1 MPTEAMGTRKTPCSR
16 FVRLIHSLPG
26 LICFVAALAFLH
38 LIPAIG
44 FAAPPARTEGKAV
57 LFLIGVQYGLPVAD
71 ALVASTL
78 VTLKEN
84 GVSTPDVYVE
94 YLDLQR
100 FDTPQRRATLAGLL
114 REKLAGKTIG
124 LVITENQAALEF
136 LAQEG
141 YDLLPPGL
149 PVLSTLI
156 INPSVAWRGT
166 PHPVLNVINRYD
178 IAATVRS
185 GLQLFP
191 QTRRLILVVGNPAQN
206 ATFRAA
212 VAGALSAAREPV
224 EIEDTAAL
232 SHDEMLQRI
241 AAAPADS
248 LVLLADYFTD
258 RSGRRF
264 IPADV
269 AAEVARRA
277 NVPVLGLYDAHVR
290 QGLVG
295 GSVVMPTT
303 VGRRLGEIGAALL
316 AGAPPPEAGD
326 DHIALPSQLLFDWQQ
341 VRRWGGDPALLPDT
355 TLFLNRPPSIW
366 ADYRQLVI
374 AAFGVFLALFGLT
387 AALAVQN
394 RRRRRAE
401 QDLIEYQQQLEA
413 RIEERTQTLTRTLA
427 EQAFDRERLEYALD
441 ATNDG
446 LWDWNIQT
454 DACYFNRAYKRM
466 LGFEMH
472 ELVEDANQTWVGRLH
487 PEDRDETVARAGH
500 LLATVGA
507 YELEFRMR
515 CKDGSYKWILSRG
528 KVMVRDAEGK
538 PLRAVGTHIDL
549 SARKELE
556 LQMRRAKEAAEA
568 ANLSKSA
575 FLANMSHEIRT
586 PMNTITGLVHLLRK
600 DGLTPQQAERLS
612 RIEASGKHLLSIIND
627 ILDLSKIEAGK
638 LSLEMTDF
646 ALVQVLDHTASIIGE
661 SARAKGLEIRLDT
674 DHVPL
679 WLRGDALRIRQAMLN
694 FAGNAVKFTEHGH
707 VTLRAD
713 LLEEEGDRLKVRFSV
728 EDTGIGIAPEA
739 MGRLFH
745 EFEQADNSTTRRFG
759 GSGLGLAISRHLAE
773 MMGGA
778 AGCDSTLGQG
788 STFWF
793 TAWLQRGQAVMS
805 VAERPPSSAEQDLRR
820 RHHGAPILLVEDN
833 PLNVVVAQDLLQ
845 AVGLSVDV
853 AENGRA
859 AVEKARTGAYAL
871 ILMDMQM
878 PEMDGLQASRAI
890 RALPGQ
896 GDRPILAMTAN
907 AFNEDRAAC
916 LEAGMNDFI
925 AKPVDPDALYATL
938 LRWLPDEAPPAGAE
952 PVPAPAPAVPLS
964 AEPILARLA
973 ATDGIDLARGLG
985 VLRDNTDKY
994 LKLMRLLR
1002 QGNAENIAE
1011 IKTALAAGDRSA
1023 AERAVHSLKGATGNL
1038 GLTALF
1044 ETATILDEMLRQPDG
1059 DQQGIA
1065 AQLAELE
1072 AAQRALVLALDG
1084 GAEAAPLATAPGPA
1098 RSEALAPD

>member
-1 MPTEAMGTRKTPCSR
+1 MATAAMGTRGAPFIRVSR
-16 FVRLIHSLPG
+16 PIHSLSG
-26 LICFVAALAFLH
+26 LIRLLAAIAVLH
-38 LIPAIG
+38 LIIPAVG
-44 FAAPPARTEGKAV
+44 LAASPARAEGKAV
-57 LFLIGVQYGLPVAD
+57 LFLVGVQYGLPVAD
-71 ALVASTL
+71 ALIAGTL
-78 VTLKEN
+78 ATLRQN
-84 GVSTPDVYVE
+84 GVSTSDVYVE
-94 YLDLQR
+94 YLDLR
-100 FDTPQRRATLAGLL
+100 RVDNPQRRATLAGLL
-114 REKLAGKTIG
+114 REKLQGKKIG
-124 LVITENQAALEF
+124 LVITENQEALEF
-136 LAQEG
+136 VAQDG
-141 YDLLPPGL
+141 YDLLPPDL

-156 INPSVAWRGT
+156 ISPSVAWRGT

-178 IAATVRS
+178 ITATLRS
-185 GLQLFP
+185 GFLLFP
-191 QTRRLILVVGNPAQN
+191 RTRRLILVVGTPAQN
-206 ATFRAA
+206 ATLRAA

-232 SHDEMLQRI
+232 SHEEMLQRI
-241 AAAPADS
+241 SAAPPDS

-258 RSGRRF
+258 RTARRF

-269 AAEVARRA
+269 ATEAARRA

-295 GSVVMPTT
+295 GSVVMPAT
-303 VGRRLGEIGAALL
+303 VGRRLGEIGADLL
-316 AGAPPPEAGD
+316 AGARAPEAGD
-326 DHIALPSQLLFDWQQ
+326 DRIALPSQLLFDWQQ

-374 AAFGVFLALFGLT
+374 AAFGVFLALSGLT

-401 QDLIEYQQQLEA
+401 QQLIEYQQQLEA
-413 RIEERTQTLTRTLA
+413 RIEERTQALTRTLA

-454 DACYFNRAYKRM
+454 NACYFNRAYKRM
-466 LGFEMH
+466 LGFEMD
-472 ELVEDANQTWVGRLH
+472 ELVEDANETWVGRLP
-487 PEDRDETVARAGH
+487 PEDRDAVVARARH
-500 LLATVGA
+500 LLAVGA
-507 YELEFRMR
+507 YEFEFRMC

-528 KVMVRDAEGK
+528 KVVARDAEGK

-586 PMNTITGLVHLLRK
+586 PMNTITGLVHLLRR
-600 DGLTPQQAERLS
+600 DGVTPRQVERLT

-646 ALVQVLDHTASIIGE
+646 ALAQVLDHTASIIGE
-661 SARAKGLEIRLDT
+661 SARAKGLEIRVDT

-679 WLRGDALRIRQAMLN
+679 WLRGDVLRIRQAMLN
-694 FAGNAVKFTEHGH
+694 FAGNAVKFTERGH
-707 VTLRAD
+707 VTLRTD

-739 MGRLFH
+739 TSRLFH

-778 AGCDSTLGQG
+778 AGCDSILGQG

-793 TAWLQRGQAVMS
+793 TAWLQRGQGVMS
-805 VAERPPSSAEQDLRR
+805 ASERPPSSAEQDLRL
-820 RHHGAPILLVEDN
+820 RHHGALILLAEDN
-833 PLNVVVAQDLLQ
+833 PLNVVVARDLLQ
-845 AVGLSVDV
+845 AVGVSVDV
-853 AENGRA
+853 AENGRV
-859 AVEKARTGAYAL
+859 AVEKARTGTYAL
-871 ILMDMQM
+871 VLMDMQM
-878 PEMDGLQASRAI
+878 PEMDGLQASRMI
-890 RALPGQ
+890 RTLPGYR
-896 GDRPILAMTAN
+896 DRPILAMTAN
-907 AFNEDRAAC
+907 AFNDDRAAC

-925 AKPVDPDALYATL
+925 VKPVDPDAFYATL
-938 LRWLPDEAPPAGAE
+938 LRWLPEAQSPPGS
-952 PVPAPAPAVPLS
+952 VPAPVPTVPAS
-964 AEPILARLA
+964 AAPILARLA

-985 VLRDNTDKY
+985 VLRNNTDKY

-1044 ETATILDEMLRQPDG
+1044 EVATILDELLRRPDG

-1065 AQLAELE
+1065 ARLAELE
-1072 AAQRALVLALDG
+1072 AAQRGLVLALDG
-1084 GAEAAPLATAPGPA
+1084 AAEGEPLPAAPAHA
-1098 RSEALAPD
+1098 RSEAPAPD

>member
-1 MPTEAMGTRKTPCSR
+1 MATAATGSR
-16 FVRLIHSLPG
+16 GRPAILSFRPIQPLPG
-26 LICFVAALAFLH
+26 LIRLLAAILVLH
-38 LIPAIG
+38 LVPAVVL
-44 FAAPPARTEGKAV
+44 AAPPAPGEGKAV
-57 LFLIGVQYGLPVAD
+57 LFLVGAQYGLPVAD
-71 ALVASTL
+71 ALIASTL
-78 VTLKEN
+78 ATLREN
-84 GVSTPDVYVE
+84 GVSTRDVYVE
-94 YLDLQR
+94 HLDLQR
-100 FDTPQRRATLAGLL
+100 ADSPQRRALLAGLV
-114 REKLAGKTIG
+114 REKLAGKNVG

-141 YDLLPPGL
+141 YDLLPSGL

-156 INPSVAWRGT
+156 VSPSVAWRGA
-166 PHPVLNVINRYD
+166 PHPVLNVVNRYD
-178 IAATVRS
+178 ITATLRS
-185 GLQLFP
+185 GFQLFP
-191 QTRRLILVVGNPAQN
+191 ATRRLILVVGNPAQN

-212 VAGALSAAREPV
+212 VAGALPAARAPV
-224 EIEDTAAL
+224 EVEDTAAL
-232 SHDEMLQRI
+232 SHEEMLRRI
-241 AAAPADS
+241 ATAPPDT

-258 RSGRRF
+258 RTGRRF

-269 AAEVARRA
+269 ATEVARQA
-277 NVPVLGLYDAHVR
+277 NGPVLGLYDAHVR
-290 QGLVG
+290 RGLVG
-295 GSVVMPTT
+295 GSVVMPAT

-316 AGAPPPEAGD
+316 AGAPPSQVGD
-326 DHIALPSQLLFDWQQ
+326 DRIALPSQLLFDWQQ
-341 VRRWGGDPALLPDT
+341 VRRWGGDPGRLPDT

-366 ADYRQLVI
+366 ADYRDLVL
-374 AAFGVFLALFGLT
+374 AAFGVFLLLSGLT

-401 QDLIEYQQQLEA
+401 QKLIEYQQQLEA

-427 EQAFDRERLEYALD
+427 ELALDRERLEYALD

-446 LWDWNIQT
+446 LWDWNTQT
-454 DACYFNRAYKRM
+454 NACYFNRAYKRM
-466 LGFEMH
+466 LGFEMD

-487 PEDRDETVARAGH
+487 PEDRDQTVARAGH

-528 KVMVRDAEGK
+528 KVMVRDADGK

-646 ALVQVLDHTASIIGE
+646 ALAQVLDHTASIIGE
-661 SARAKGLEIRLDT
+661 SARAKGLEIRVDT

-694 FAGNAVKFTEHGH
+694 FAGNAVKFTERGH
-707 VTLRAD
+707 VTLKAD
-713 LLEEEGDRLKVRFSV
+713 LLEEDGDRLKVRFSV

-739 MGRLFH
+739 IGRLFH

-778 AGCDSTLGQG
+778 AGCDSRLGQG
-788 STFWF
+788 SIFWF

-805 VAERPPSSAEQDLRR
+805 AGERPPSCAEQDLRR
-820 RHHGAPILLVEDN
+820 RPPGAPILLVEDN

-845 AVGLSVDV
+845 AVGLSVEV

-859 AVEKARTGAYAL
+859 AVEKARTGTYAL

-938 LRWLPDEAPPAGAE
+938 LHWLPAQAPPAE
-952 PVPAPAPAVPLS
+952 PVPVPVPDPATTASVDS
-964 AEPILARLA
+964 ILARLA
-973 ATDGIDLARGLG
+973 ATGGIDLARGLG
-985 VLRDNTDKY
+985 VLRDNSDKY

-1011 IKTALAAGDRSA
+1011 IKSALAAGDPA
-1023 AERAVHSLKGATGNL
+1023 TAERAVHSLKGASGNL

-1044 ETATILDEMLRQPDG
+1044 EAAQILDDLLRRPDG
-1059 DQQGIA
+1059 DPRLIA
-1065 AQLAELE
+1065 ARLAELE
-1072 AAQRALVLALDG
+1072 AAQSALVLALDG
-1084 GAEAAPLATAPGPA
+1084 EAAAPAPTPP
-1098 RSEALAPD
+1098 APD